1 MDRNYLKSLFFLTF
15 FALISVFPAFSQ
27 EVSEN
32 QNDEKSSQ
40 KIQYSEKQ
48 ETMRIKPENIRIVPE
63 NGDEYG
69 GGGFHLYV
77 QKIPGIESIL
87 LTETVKDPEGKN
99 DSYAYRAQNYNPV
112 NGDEIRY
119 LNGKILESEGAKYSL
134 VDSTAQPTKNFGE
147 VFHIYIPSKIIY
159 GYEWTRHGEIEIG
172 KGTFINI
179 RTFEKPYADYT
190 GEYMDSPFMF
200 ELVTK
205 KKKQKVTLTDQYNPA
220 ASEKLSEFSENL
232 IYSKG
237 PQSIIKDL
245 SEIFD
250 SYEDKEN
257 LDLVLVIDTTG
268 SMKNDLEK
276 LKADL
281 LPLLKANFP
290 ENKNSRVGLLLFR
303 DYSDNYKFREL
314 PVKVFDFSKNWDSV
328 IQNLKSV
335 RIYGSEGGDIPE
347 AIYEAIYAASDFY
360 NWRTEQN
367 IQRQIILIT
376 DAEPHPQPRKSGK
389 YSRDF
394 ALKSLEVKNI
404 TLNTI
409 LLPEDK

>member
-15 FALISVFPAFSQ
+15 FALISVFPALSQ

-134 VDSTAQPTKNFGE
+134 VDSTAQATKNFGE

-276 LKADL
+276 LKSDL

-367 IQRQIILIT
+367 IQRQIILVT

>member
-15 FALISVFPAFSQ
+15 FALISVFPALSQ

-134 VDSTAQPTKNFGE
+134 VDSTAQATKNFGE

-190 GEYMDSPFMF
+190 GEYMDSLFMF

-250 SYEDKEN
+250 SYENKEN

-276 LKADL
+276 LKSDL

>member
-15 FALISVFPAFSQ
+15 FALISVFPVFSQ

-134 VDSTAQPTKNFGE
+134 VDSTAQATKNFGE

-276 LKADL
+276 LKSDL

-360 NWRTEQN
+360 NWRMEQN

-404 TLNTI
+404 KLNTI

>member
-48 ETMRIKPENIRIVPE
+48 ESMRIKPENIRIVPE

-134 VDSTAQPTKNFGE
+134 VDSTAQATKNFGE

-276 LKADL
+276 LKSDL
-281 LPLLKANFP
+281 LPILKANFP

-347 AIYEAIYAASDFY
+347 AIYEAIYATSDFY
-360 NWRTEQN
+360 NWRMEQN

-376 DAEPHPQPRKSGK
+376 DAEPHTQPRKSGK

-404 TLNTI
+404 KLNTI

>member
-15 FALISVFPAFSQ
+15 FALISVFPVFSQ

-40 KIQYSEKQ
+40 KVQYSEKQ

-134 VDSTAQPTKNFGE
+134 VDSTAQATKNFGE

-237 PQSIIKDL
+237 PQSILKDL

-276 LKADL
+276 LKSDL

-360 NWRTEQN
+360 NWRMEQN

-404 TLNTI
+404 KLNTI

>member
-1 MDRNYLKSLFFLTF
+1 MERNYLKSLFFLTF
-15 FALISVFPAFSQ
+15 FALISVFPAFLQ

-40 KIQYSEKQ
+40 KVQYSEKQ

-77 QKIPGIESIL
+77 QKIPSIESIL

-134 VDSTAQPTKNFGE
+134 VDSTAQATKNFGE

-276 LKADL
+276 LKSDL

-360 NWRTEQN
+360 KWRTEQN

>member
-1 MDRNYLKSLFFLTF
+1 
-15 FALISVFPAFSQ
+15 
-27 EVSEN
+27 
-32 QNDEKSSQ
+32 
-40 KIQYSEKQ
+40 
-48 ETMRIKPENIRIVPE
+48 MRIKPENIRIVPE

-134 VDSTAQPTKNFGE
+134 VDSTAQATKNFGE

-250 SYEDKEN
+250 SYENKEN

-276 LKADL
+276 LKSDL

-404 TLNTI
+404 KLNTI

>member
-1 MDRNYLKSLFFLTF
+1 MNRNYLKSLFFLTF

-40 KIQYSEKQ
+40 KIQYSKKQ
-48 ETMRIKPENIRIVPE
+48 EIMRIKTENIRILPE
-63 NGDEYG
+63 NGNEYG

-77 QKIPGIESIL
+77 RKTPGIESIL

-200 ELVTK
+200 EFVTK
-205 KKKQKVTLTDQYNPA
+205 KKKQKVTLTDQYNTA

-276 LKADL
+276 LKSDL

-290 ENKNSRVGLLLFR
+290 ENKNSRVGVLLFR

-347 AIYEAIYAASDFY
+347 AIYEAIYAATDFY

-367 IQRQIILIT
+367 RQIILIT

-394 ALKSLEVKNI
+394 ALKSLEEKNI

>member
-1 MDRNYLKSLFFLTF
+1 MNRNYLKSLFFLTF
-15 FALISVFPAFSQ
+15 LALISVFPAFSQ

-40 KIQYSEKQ
+40 KIQYSKKQ
-48 ETMRIKPENIRIVPE
+48 EIMRIKTENIRILPE
-63 NGDEYG
+63 NGNEYG

-77 QKIPGIESIL
+77 RKTPGIESIL

-200 ELVTK
+200 EFVTK
-205 KKKQKVTLTDQYNPA
+205 KKKQKVTLTDQYNTA

-276 LKADL
+276 LKSDL

-290 ENKNSRVGLLLFR
+290 ENKNSRVGVLLFR

-347 AIYEAIYAASDFY
+347 AIYEAIYAATDFY

-367 IQRQIILIT
+367 RQIILIT

-394 ALKSLEVKNI
+394 ALKSLEEKNI

>member
-1 MDRNYLKSLFFLTF
+1 MNRNYLKSLFFLTF

-40 KIQYSEKQ
+40 KIQYSKKQ
-48 ETMRIKPENIRIVPE
+48 EIMRIKTENIRILPE
-63 NGDEYG
+63 NGNEYG

-77 QKIPGIESIL
+77 RKTPGIESIL

-200 ELVTK
+200 EFVAK
-205 KKKQKVTLTDQYNPA
+205 KKKQKVTLTDQYNTA

-276 LKADL
+276 LKSDL

-290 ENKNSRVGLLLFR
+290 ENKNSRVGVLLFR

-347 AIYEAIYAASDFY
+347 AIYEAIYAATDFY

-367 IQRQIILIT
+367 RQIILIT

-394 ALKSLEVKNI
+394 ALKSLEEKNI

>member
-48 ETMRIKPENIRIVPE
+48 ESMRIKPENIRIVPE

-99 DSYAYRAQNYNPV
+99 DSYAYRAQNYNHV

-134 VDSTAQPTKNFGE
+134 VDSTAQATKNFGE

-276 LKADL
+276 LKSDL

-347 AIYEAIYAASDFY
+347 AIYEAIYATSDFY
-360 NWRTEQN
+360 NWRMEQN

-404 TLNTI
+404 KLNTI

>member
-15 FALISVFPAFSQ
+15 FALISVFPVFSQ

-134 VDSTAQPTKNFGE
+134 VDSTAQATKNFGE

-237 PQSIIKDL
+237 PQSILKDL

-276 LKADL
+276 LKSDL

-376 DAEPHPQPRKSGK
+376 DAEPHTQPRKSGK

-404 TLNTI
+404 KLNTI

>member
-15 FALISVFPAFSQ
+15 FALISVFPVFSQ

-99 DSYAYRAQNYNPV
+99 DSYAYRAQNYNHV

-134 VDSTAQPTKNFGE
+134 VDSTAQATKNFGE

-276 LKADL
+276 LKSDL

-376 DAEPHPQPRKSGK
+376 DAEPHTQPRKSGK

-404 TLNTI
+404 KLNTI

>member
-15 FALISVFPAFSQ
+15 FALISVFPVFSQ

-48 ETMRIKPENIRIVPE
+48 ESMRIKPENIRIVPE

-99 DSYAYRAQNYNPV
+99 DSYAYRAQNYNHV

-134 VDSTAQPTKNFGE
+134 VDSTAQATKNFGE

-237 PQSIIKDL
+237 PQSILKDL

-276 LKADL
+276 LKSDL

-360 NWRTEQN
+360 NWSTEQN

-376 DAEPHPQPRKSGK
+376 DAEPHTQPRKSGK

-404 TLNTI
+404 KLNTI

>member
-48 ETMRIKPENIRIVPE
+48 ESMRIKPENIRIVPE

-179 RTFEKPYADYT
+179 RTFEKPYADYS

-276 LKADL
+276 LKSDL

-290 ENKNSRVGLLLFR
+290 EIKNSRVGLLLFR

>member
-15 FALISVFPAFSQ
+15 FALISVFPVFSQ

-134 VDSTAQPTKNFGE
+134 VDSTAQATKNFGE

-276 LKADL
+276 LKSDL

-376 DAEPHPQPRKSGK
+376 DAEPHTQPRKSGK

-404 TLNTI
+404 KLNTI

>member
-1 MDRNYLKSLFFLTF
+1 MNRNYLKSLFFLTF
-15 FALISVFPAFSQ
+15 LALISVFPAFSQ

-40 KIQYSEKQ
+40 KIQYSKKQ
-48 ETMRIKPENIRIVPE
+48 EIMRIKTENIRILPE
-63 NGDEYG
+63 NGNEYG

-77 QKIPGIESIL
+77 RKTPGIESIL

-200 ELVTK
+200 EFVTK
-205 KKKQKVTLTDQYNPA
+205 KKKQKVTLTDQYNTA

-276 LKADL
+276 LKSDL

-290 ENKNSRVGLLLFR
+290 ENKNSRVGVLLFR

-347 AIYEAIYAASDFY
+347 AIYEAIYAATDFY

-367 IQRQIILIT
+367 RQIILIT
-376 DAEPHPQPRKSGK
+376 DAEPHPQPRKSGI

-394 ALKSLEVKNI
+394 ALKSLEEKNI

>member
-48 ETMRIKPENIRIVPE
+48 ESMRIKPENIRIVPE

-99 DSYAYRAQNYNPV
+99 DSYAYRAQNYNHV

-134 VDSTAQPTKNFGE
+134 VDSTAQATKNFGE

-276 LKADL
+276 LKSDL

-360 NWRTEQN
+360 NWSTEQN

-404 TLNTI
+404 KLNTI

>member
-15 FALISVFPAFSQ
+15 FALISVFPAFLQ

-134 VDSTAQPTKNFGE
+134 VDSTAQATKNFGE

-276 LKADL
+276 LKSDL

>member
-15 FALISVFPAFSQ
+15 FALISVFPVFSQ

-48 ETMRIKPENIRIVPE
+48 ESMRIKPENIRIVPE

-134 VDSTAQPTKNFGE
+134 VDSTAQATKNFGE

-276 LKADL
+276 LKSDL
-281 LPLLKANFP
+281 LPILKANFP

-347 AIYEAIYAASDFY
+347 AIYEAIYATSDFY
-360 NWRTEQN
+360 NWRMEQN

-376 DAEPHPQPRKSGK
+376 DAEPHTQPRKSGK

-404 TLNTI
+404 KLNTI

>member
-15 FALISVFPAFSQ
+15 FALISVFPVFSQ

-134 VDSTAQPTKNFGE
+134 VDSTAQATKNFGE

-276 LKADL
+276 LKSDL

-360 NWRTEQN
+360 NWSTEQN

-376 DAEPHPQPRKSGK
+376 DAEPHPLPRKSGK

-404 TLNTI
+404 KLNTI